1 MQKKLKCHFSIGCLC
16 DGDDG
21 GGGDGDGD
29 GHGLVIIY
37 LDKGRIAKN
46 PPITKS

>member
-29 GHGLVIIY
+29 GLVIIY
-37 LDKGRIAKN
+37 LDKGRTAKN